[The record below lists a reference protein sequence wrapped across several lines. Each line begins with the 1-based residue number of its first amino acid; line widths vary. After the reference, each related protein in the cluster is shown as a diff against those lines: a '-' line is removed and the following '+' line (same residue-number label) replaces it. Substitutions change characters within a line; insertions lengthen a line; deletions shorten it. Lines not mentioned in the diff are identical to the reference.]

1 MNTLDRVIL
10 EQYVL
15 FDTPADQIVSD
26 PNVSA
31 VFRDAVN
38 QHLGDGEQV
47 DVCQLNKRILSLRK
61 RGEANGGLPR
71 LRRSYSGRNQ

>member
-47 DVCQLNKRILSLRK
+47 DDERRQRSKKHFGTDTCDAY
-61 RGEANGGLPR
+61 RGAMPTIGQHP
-71 LRRSYSGRNQ
+71 